1 MKTAILFAICIG
13 LSACSTPEQNA
24 RLSALADLAITYAA
38 SRGKITPEDAQAIRD
53 AKVIVLD
60 PAQPV
65 PEISGK

>member
-13 LSACSTPEQNA
+13 LSACETPEQNA
-24 RLSALADLAITYAA
+24 RLSALINLTTAYAEA
-38 SRGKITPEDAQAIRD
+38 KGKITPEDAQAIRD